1 MYPPKSDRYM
11 IDSTVVKNELIP
23 DWTDQYGE
31 LRTGE
36 WHKVEIVLCLVLSG
50 DLKFVIWDLSTTT
63 DKDGEIQ
70 GYKNWTMRTGSGCY
84 FETFIYGYEEAKK
97 LAFDYYM
104 DKVEREKKYFLNFNS
119 KEAEKY
125 FDKKAVSNTG

>member
-23 DWTDQYGE
+23 DWTDQDGE
-31 LRTGE
+31 LRSGE
-36 WHKVEIVLCLVLSG
+36 WHKVAIVLCLVLSG

-70 GYKNWTMRTGSGCY
+70 GYKNWTMRTGSGRY
-84 FETFIYGYEEAKK
+84 FETFNHGYEEAKK
-97 LAFDYYM
+97 LAFDCYM

-119 KEAEKY
+119 KKAEEY